1 MPDPRPFLRLLLAH
15 NPPPFPRIR
24 KTMTNYAVTL
34 TERAARPTDP
44 AAPTR
49 FPWAPIL
56 VLGFAWFLAVA
67 IELSPAGLLGGIAAD
82 LNISTAAAGT
92 LTTSYALG
100 NAILVLPLTALA
112 LCFSRRSALNVV
124 MVAFVASN
132 VIVAASPTLV
142 LADVG
147 RFLGGACYA
156 LICTLFPAVAVR
168 IAGPRHA
175 GKAITVVFAAT
186 SLGIALGAPLASLA
200 GNAFGWRVTFV
211 AAAALALIAGV
222 LMSFIVPA
230 VRERKAKGLS
240 LNQTARLP
248 GVLRVAI
255 GWALVMLAHFI
266 VLTYID
272 AYLEDLGIPKYITSV
287 TLFLIGASGLV
298 GTILIGRL
306 SSRSV
311 YAALVAAPITV
322 AVGFAVLFLSGGNLV
337 IVLIAVTLWG
347 FGIAA
352 AVVVYQ
358 QAILLTGRRAPETA
372 TSIGVLLAQAGFAA
386 GATVGG
392 ATLDSFG
399 VATIP
404 LAAIAFVAGSIIIAT
419 TLRNTIRNATA
430 QAPGAATPLPQTPP
444 KKD

>member
-1 MPDPRPFLRLLLAH
+1 
-15 NPPPFPRIR
+15 
-24 KTMTNYAVTL
+24 V
-34 TERAARPTDP
+34 
-44 AAPTR
+44 
-49 FPWAPIL
+49 PIL
-56 VLGFAWFLAVA
+56 VLGLAWFLAVA

-82 LNISTAAAGT
+82 SNISTAAAGT

-100 NAILVLPLTALA
+100 NAILVIPLTALA
-112 LCFSRRSALNVV
+112 LRFSRRSALNVV

-132 VIVAASPTLV
+132 VIVALAPTLV
-142 LADVG
+142 VADVG

-168 IAGPRHA
+168 VAGPRHA

-186 SLGIALGAPLASLA
+186 SLGIALGAPLAASA
-200 GNAFGWRVTFV
+200 GNALGWRVTFV
-211 AAAALALIAGV
+211 AAAVLALIAGV

-230 VRERKAKGLS
+230 VRERQDKGLS
-240 LNQTARLP
+240 LIQTARLP

-255 GWALVMLAHFI
+255 GWALVMLAHFV

-311 YAALVAAPITV
+311 YASLVVAPITV
-322 AVGFAVLFLSGGNLV
+322 AVGFAVLFFSGGNLI
-337 IVLIAVTLWG
+337 IVLIAVALWG
-347 FGIAA
+347 LGTAA

-358 QAILLTGRRAPETA
+358 QAILLAGRRAPETA

-392 ATLDSFG
+392 VTLDSFG
-399 VATIP
+399 VAAIP
-404 LAAIAFVAGSIIIAT
+404 LAASAFVVGSIIIAT
-419 TLRNTIRNATA
+419 TLRNTIRNATS
-430 QAPGAATPLPQTPP
+430 QAPGTGISLPQTPP

>member
-1 MPDPRPFLRLLLAH
+1 
-15 NPPPFPRIR
+15 
-24 KTMTNYAVTL
+24 V
-34 TERAARPTDP
+34 
-44 AAPTR
+44 
-49 FPWAPIL
+49 PIL
-56 VLGFAWFLAVA
+56 VLGLAWFLAVA

-100 NAILVLPLTALA
+100 NAILVIPLTALA
-112 LCFSRRSALNVV
+112 LRFSRRSALNVV

-132 VIVAASPTLV
+132 VIVALAPTLV
-142 LADVG
+142 VADVG

-168 IAGPRHA
+168 VAGPRHA

-186 SLGIALGAPLASLA
+186 SLGIALGAPLAASA
-200 GNAFGWRVTFV
+200 GNALGWRVTFV
-211 AAAALALIAGV
+211 AAAVLALIAGV

-230 VRERKAKGLS
+230 VRERQDKGLS
-240 LNQTARLP
+240 LIQTARLP

-255 GWALVMLAHFI
+255 GWALVMLAHFV

-311 YAALVAAPITV
+311 YASLVVAPITV
-322 AVGFAVLFLSGGNLV
+322 AVGFAVLFFSGGNLI
-337 IVLIAVTLWG
+337 IVLIAVALWG
-347 FGIAA
+347 LGTAA

-358 QAILLTGRRAPETA
+358 QAILLAGRRTPETA

-392 ATLDSFG
+392 VTLDSFG
-399 VATIP
+399 VAAIP
-404 LAAIAFVAGSIIIAT
+404 LAASAFVVGSIIIAT
-419 TLRNTIRNATA
+419 TLRNTIRNATS
-430 QAPGAATPLPQTPP
+430 QAPGTGISLPQTPP

>member
-1 MPDPRPFLRLLLAH
+1 M
-15 NPPPFPRIR
+15 
-24 KTMTNYAVTL
+24 
-34 TERAARPTDP
+34 
-44 AAPTR
+44 
-49 FPWAPIL
+49 
-56 VLGFAWFLAVA
+56 
-67 IELSPAGLLGGIAAD
+67 
-82 LNISTAAAGT
+82 NISTAAAGM

-100 NAILVLPLTALA
+100 NAILVIPLTALA
-112 LCFSRRSALNVV
+112 LRFSRRSALNVV

-132 VIVAASPTLV
+132 VIVALAPTLV
-142 LADVG
+142 VADVG

-168 IAGPRHA
+168 VAGPRHA

-186 SLGIALGAPLASLA
+186 SLGIALGAPLASSA
-200 GNAFGWRVTFV
+200 GNALGWRVTFV
-211 AAAALALIAGV
+211 AAAVLALIAGV

-230 VRERKAKGLS
+230 VRERQEKGLS
-240 LNQTARLP
+240 LIQTARLP

-255 GWALVMLAHFI
+255 GWALVMLAHFV

-322 AVGFAVLFLSGGNLV
+322 AVGFAVLFFSGGNLI
-337 IVLIAVTLWG
+337 IVLIAVALWG
-347 FGIAA
+347 LGIAA

-358 QAILLTGRRAPETA
+358 QAILLAGRRTPETA

-392 ATLDSFG
+392 VTLDSFG
-399 VATIP
+399 VAAIP
-404 LAAIAFVAGSIIIAT
+404 LAASAFVVGSIIIAT
-419 TLRNTIRNATA
+419 TLRNTIRNATS
-430 QAPGAATPLPQTPP
+430 QAPGTGISLPQTPP